1 MLLII
6 TISTFIC
13 ISLVLMGIYW
23 LVVRPQSAAT
33 ERLKKL
39 GQRSTPAAAISLAAE
54 GDGAVA
60 DLAGRVLTPID
71 RLVPRSASEVKKLQ
85 KQLQQAGIRSN
96 DAPMIFRGLHLCSMI

>member
-1 MLLII
+1 
-6 TISTFIC
+6 
-13 ISLVLMGIYW
+13 MGIYW

-71 RLVPRSASEVKKLQ
+71 RLVPRSASEVKKLNGW
-85 KQLQQAGIRSN
+85 LQTGWSRTSRTKT
-96 DAPMIFRGLHLCSMI
+96 D